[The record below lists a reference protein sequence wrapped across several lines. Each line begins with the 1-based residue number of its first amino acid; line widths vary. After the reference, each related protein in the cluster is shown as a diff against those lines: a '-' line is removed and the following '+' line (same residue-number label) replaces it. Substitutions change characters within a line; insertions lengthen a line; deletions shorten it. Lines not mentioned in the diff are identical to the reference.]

1 MGFIYLNHAAT
12 SFPKPREV
20 QDAVMGWLQRP
31 PVDHARGG
39 DPACDPVLPCRRE
52 LALLLGVED
61 ARQVALLPSAT
72 YAINLVIS
80 ALVTVGSHAV
90 TSVLEHNSVLRPLAH
105 RARDGAALVTRL
117 AVNSQGV
124 VEPGDLVK
132 SLRADTALIALTWAS
147 NVTGSLQPVE
157 AFADI
162 AARAGVPLLLD
173 ASQVAG
179 AVEVDHHSMPGRVF
193 LAFSGHKGLL
203 GPPGVG
209 GLVVPDEELPQ
220 TVVGGTGIRS
230 ESELHPPE
238 LPLRHE
244 AGTPN
249 LPGLAGLLA
258 GARLVR
264 ETTVAE
270 IGAHRAN
277 LVSGLRDAL
286 GNISGVH
293 LLPLARGD
301 GRIGIVAFTV
311 QGWEPNEL
319 AFVLRSS
326 FGIEVRAGLHCA
338 PLVPAALGVDPRGT
352 IRASVGW
359 SSTLDDVQAL
369 VMAVSQIVAS

>member
-1 MGFIYLNHAAT
+1 
-12 SFPKPREV
+12 
-20 QDAVMGWLQRP
+20 MGWFQRP

-39 DPACDPVLPCRRE
+39 DPACDPVLPCRQE
-52 LALLLGVED
+52 LALLLGVKD
-61 ARQVALLPSAT
+61 ARQVVLLPSAT
-72 YAINLVIS
+72 CAINLVIN
-80 ALVTVGSHAV
+80 AVVTGGSHAV

-105 RARDGAALVTRL
+105 RARDWAASVTRL

-124 VEPGDLVK
+124 VSPADLVK

-147 NVTGSLQPVE
+147 NVTGSLQSVE

-162 AARAGVPLLLD
+162 AAKAGVPLLLD
-173 ASQVAG
+173 ASQAVG
-179 AVEVDHHSMPGRVF
+179 AVEVDYQRMPGRVF
-193 LAFSGHKGLL
+193 LVFSGHKGLL

-230 ESELHPPE
+230 ESELHPAE

-264 ETTVAE
+264 ETTVE
-270 IGAHRAN
+270 QMGAHRAT

-286 GNISGVH
+286 GSIPGVH
-293 LLPLARGD
+293 LLPLAGGD
-301 GRIGIVAFTV
+301 GRIGIVSFTI
-311 QGWEPNEL
+311 QGWEPDEL

-338 PLVPAALGVDPRGT
+338 PLVPAALGVDARGT
-352 IRASVGW
+352 VRASVGW
-359 SSTLDDVQAL
+359 STTLDDVRAL
-369 VMAVSQIVAS
+369 VMAVSEIVAS